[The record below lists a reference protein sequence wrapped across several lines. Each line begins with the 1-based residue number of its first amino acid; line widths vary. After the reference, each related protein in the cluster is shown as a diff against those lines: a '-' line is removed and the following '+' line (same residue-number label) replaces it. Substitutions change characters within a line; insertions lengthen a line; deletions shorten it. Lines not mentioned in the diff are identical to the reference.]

1 MHPEQRYIS
10 RFKMPIGPALP
21 PHLAHLAGRAD
32 NSDEDL
38 AGPSLPRSTTP
49 PAAPAADQGG
59 DDESEDDSFGP
70 ALPPHLLA
78 ARKAAI
84 GPSRPPAGA
93 EVPAPA
99 VAGPSRPYSSP
110 SPPRINSRQ
119 AGPSVGP
126 ARPPAAYD
134 DNDDDSDDEIG
145 PRPDAA
151 VLSGGSGRAEKSAV
165 QEFLEREER
174 WARERDE
181 QNKPKV
187 LQREEWML
195 VPPSGGILASGKSP
209 TSHTAPV
216 LTTV

>member
-1 MHPEQRYIS
+1 
-10 RFKMPIGPALP
+10 MPIGPALP

-32 NSDEDL
+32 DSDDDQ
-38 AGPSLPRSTTP
+38 AGPSLPPSTTP
-49 PAAPAADQGG
+49 PAGPAAAQGG

-78 ARKAAI
+78 ARKSTV
-84 GPSRPPAGA
+84 GPSRPPAGP
-93 EVPAPA
+93 EMPTPA

-110 SPPRINSRQ
+110 SPPRINSRP

-126 ARPPAAYD
+126 ARPSAVNDGY
-134 DNDDDSDDEIG
+134 DDDSDDEIG

-151 VLSGGSGRAEKSAV
+151 VLSGGAGGAEKSAV

-209 TSHTAPV
+209 TSR
-216 LTTV
+216 TV